1 LIRSTGSVFMSGA
14 PPLSVHTRAH
24 YTRGGGGGGVSK
36 RRRSERISSGA
47 LIKGNKKG
55 GRCVTERLLLSL
67 GLGRRTQWTSPLL
80 DPRRR
85 RPHHLLQRSDGV
97 GGARVN
103 TRSDGR
109 TAPAAECSPL
119 PPLRSYHLSRS
130 LAHSRPPARRRRRLL
145 LLRFFPIASES
156 ERERRNRRRR
166 PNRGKCSGSV
176 HRADHRASPFTISRS
191 LSCHRWH
198 LVTSHLPIVTSN
210 LF

>member
-1 LIRSTGSVFMSGA
+1 VE
-14 PPLSVHTRAH
+14 
-24 YTRGGGGGGVSK
+24 YQ
-36 RRRSERISSGA
+36 SERISSGA

-85 RPHHLLQRSDGV
+85 RPHHLLQQRRRRPCQHTIESS
-97 GGARVN
+97 
-103 TRSDGR
+103 SDGR
-109 TAPAAECSPL
+109 LQRQSAPPSLPCAAIT
-119 PPLRSYHLSRS
+119 S
-130 LAHSRPPARRRRRLL
+130 LAGGGCCCCD
-145 LLRFFPIASES
+145 FFPSHQRV
-156 ERERRNRRRR
+156 RERRNRRRR

>member
-1 LIRSTGSVFMSGA
+1 MSGA

-24 YTRGGGGGGVSK
+24 YTRGGGGGGGVSK

-85 RPHHLLQRSDGV
+85 RPHHLLQQ
-97 GGARVN
+97 
-103 TRSDGR
+103 
-109 TAPAAECSPL
+109 
-119 PPLRSYHLSRS
+119 
-130 LAHSRPPARRRRRLL
+130 RRRR
-145 LLRFFPIASES
+145 PCQHTIES
-156 ERERRNRRRR
+156 SLAWTDGSSGRVLPPPSPAQLSPLSLARTSPRKTPAAAAAAAIFSHRIGERRNRRRR